1 MENTKSEDPLDS
13 QTEVTRPVPGPD
25 VVQLRLPMN
34 GMSLD
39 PMCNELGLAPESTDS
54 PPKVHQAFDRY
65 QGRWNAVQDP
75 TAFTGNPIWPFI
87 VCYRWDPAGSER
99 VVWISP
105 RDRDLIASLGS
116 TLLDNNTQ
124 EGMQL
129 LVSWILIA
137 INR

>member
-1 MENTKSEDPLDS
+1 MENTKSEDPPDS
-13 QTEVTRPVPGPD
+13 QTEVRKPVLEPD

-39 PMCNELGLAPESTDS
+39 PMGNDLGLAPESIDS
-54 PPKVHQAFDRY
+54 PAKVHQAFDRS
-65 QGRWNAVQDP
+65 QCRWSVVTDP
-75 TAFTGNPIWPFI
+75 TRSTGNLIWPFI
-87 VCYRWDPAGSER
+87 VCYRWDAAGKER
-99 VVWISP
+99 VVWIQP
-105 RDRDLIASLGS
+105 QDRELIASLGS

-129 LVSWILIA
+129 LVTWILIA